1 MSISHTISHTSQT
14 IQMFESQSPPPR
26 SQQQLQ
32 LLLPVL
38 QPLPLRLLL
47 LLLILL
53 LLLLLLLLLPP
64 GPSCPHQ
71 HKIWNKH
78 RVARMSLQRH
88 RMFITWDWT
97 WQWFFLRRY
106 HNVGRNVE
114 FMYKYKS
121 MKIDGWRVNHQ
132 FTVSYVTSIHDLYT
146 I

>member
-38 QPLPLRLLL
+38 LPLPLRLLLLL

-53 LLLLLLLLLPP
+53 LLLLLLLLLFLLLLTPP
-64 GPSCPHQ
+64 PTLLPSSTQDMEQTPSG
-71 HKIWNKH
+71 KD
-78 RVARMSLQRH
+78 VAAKTQDVHHLGLNLTMKFCLG
-88 RMFITWDWT
+88 
-97 WQWFFLRRY
+97 RY

-121 MKIDGWRVNHQ
+121 RKIDG
-132 FTVSYVTSIHDLYT
+132 
-146 I
+146 